1 MIKKFKIFERLKY
14 GDDKKELIEQLDEDD
29 IDYFYNKNHRM
40 DADEIISI
48 WPDSIWDHID
58 NNSFIEDIIK
68 DEVNS
73 RELTDFDE
81 YDYKNYIKEHLTED
95 KKQKIL
101 DIYKSN
107 NEEIQEDNEDVEDV
121 QKDIEFEEYMIDE
134 LSEDELREMIED
146 SNEESEFMKSLIRNW
161 YYNSD
166 AKSYF
171 EEFYGY
177 KSFNDIYKKEKYSY
191 IKPDDIVKNA
201 INQFR
206 RYINDDDLEKS
217 YIGYADYDTKVDD
230 VSEDILYDKEL
241 QKKLLKVNKKNVL
254 TLVEL
259 IDDKK
264 SIGKEYKFQKAYIE
278 EYLKDTISDDEEI
291 YTEDEKKDI
300 IADSLKFLYDRFG
313 LDTKIEKEYENELW
327 LVHSSKY
334 NM

>member
-14 GDDKKELIEQLDEDD
+14 GDDKKELIEQLDEND

-40 DADEIISI
+40 DADEIISN

-58 NNSFIEDIIK
+58 SNIFIEDIIK

-73 RELTDFDE
+73 RELTDFGE
-81 YDYKNYIKEHLTED
+81 YDYKNYIKENLTD

-107 NEEIQEDNEDVEDV
+107 NYDEDDEQEN
-121 QKDIEFEEYMIDE
+121 IEFEEYMIDE
-134 LSEDELREMIED
+134 LSEDELREIIED
-146 SNEESEFMKSLIRNW
+146 SNEESEFMEPIIRNW

-177 KSFNDIYKKEKYSY
+177 KSFNDIYEKDKYSY
-191 IKPDDIVKNA
+191 IKSDDIVKNA

-206 RYINDDDLEKS
+206 RYVNDDDLEKS
-217 YIGYADYDTKVDD
+217 YLNNADYDTKVEDI
-230 VSEDILYDKEL
+230 SEDILYDKEL
-241 QKKLLKVNKKNVL
+241 QKKLLKVNKKNIL

-278 EYLKDTISDDEEI
+278 EYLKDSISDDEEI

-313 LDTKIEKEYENELW
+313 LDPKIEKEYENELW
-327 LVHSSKY
+327 LVHSAKY

>member
-177 KSFNDIYKKEKYSY
+177 KSFNDIYEKEKYSY

-278 EYLKDTISDDEEI
+278 EYLKDSISDDEEI

>member
-14 GDDKKELIEQLDEDD
+14 GDDKKELIEQLDEND

-40 DADEIISI
+40 DADEIISN

-58 NNSFIEDIIK
+58 DNSFIEDIIK
-68 DEVNS
+68 NEINS
-73 RELTDFDE
+73 RELADFGE
-81 YDYKNYIKEHLTED
+81 YDYKKYIEENLTDD

-107 NEEIQEDNEDVEDV
+107 NYDEDDEQEN
-121 QKDIEFEEYMIDE
+121 IEFEEYMIDE
-134 LSEDELREMIED
+134 LSEDELREIIED
-146 SNEESEFMKSLIRNW
+146 SNEESEFMEPIIRNW

-177 KSFNDIYKKEKYSY
+177 KSFNDIYEKEQYSY
-191 IKPDDIVKNA
+191 RIKSNDIVKNA

-206 RYINDDDLEKS
+206 RYVNDDDLEKS
-217 YIGYADYDTKVDD
+217 YLNDADYDTKVEDI
-230 VSEDILYDKEL
+230 SEDILYDKEL

-254 TLVEL
+254 ILVEL

-313 LDTKIEKEYENELW
+313 LDPRIEKEYENELW
-327 LVHSSKY
+327 LVHSAKY